1 MSFRFRSRR
10 KRQRRLFEQGCV
22 SRDLSGF
29 LFPALDH
36 RGIADDLNLPLI
48 IDKAQSPAETLL
60 VQASQL
66 RLVRMVISRAQKRA
80 TQSTPGDIRE
90 ISLYRVAFY
99 NIDLEKVALREP
111 ECVSLEEFPVHGDH
125 AVFAKLKQRPFGLWG
140 ETNFISP

>member
-36 RGIADDLNLPLI
+36 RGIADDLDLPLI
-48 IDKAQSPAETLL
+48 IGEAQSPAETLL

-66 RLVRMVISRAQKRA
+66 RLVSMVVSRAQKRA
-80 TQSTPGDIRE
+80 AQPTPSDIRE
-90 ISLYRVAFY
+90 ISFY
-99 NIDLEKVALREP
+99 WIG
-111 ECVSLEEFPVHGDH
+111 FY
-125 AVFAKLKQRPFGLWG
+125 
-140 ETNFISP
+140 